1 MGGLGLDGYIRG
13 GCTSCRAK
21 REIERESR
29 RAALWAQAPSKGL
42 SQGNIAA
49 NNTGYSVA
57 MLGTLGHVLAVAA
70 RLSVAHRRG

>member
-21 REIERESR
+21 RERESR
-29 RAALWAQAPSKGL
+29 RASVWAQAPSKGL
-42 SQGNIAA
+42 SQGNILA

-57 MLGTLGHVLAVAA
+57 LLGILGMF
-70 RLSVAHRRG
+70 